1 MDVTFFES
9 STDFRRW
16 LVLHH
21 ENASSLQ
28 VGFYKKGS
36 GKPTI
41 TYQEALDEALCFG
54 WIDGVRRGL
63 DADTYTIRFTP
74 RRPNS
79 FWSLVNIRRATELSA
94 LGLMQPP
101 GLRAF
106 EERDEDRSER
116 YSYEPGSRSLN
127 PEYERAFQANQPA
140 WTFFQG
146 QAPSYQR
153 AATWWVMSA
162 KRPETRERRLAAL
175 IEASAQ
181 GRRADALT
189 VSRRQPTPES

>member
-1 MDVTFFES
+1 MDVTFFGS
-9 STDFRRW
+9 PADFRRW

-21 ENASSLQ
+21 KNASALQ
-28 VGFYKKGS
+28 VGFYKRGS
-36 GKPTI
+36 GKPSI

-63 DADTYTIRFTP
+63 DEDSYTIRFTP

-79 FWSLVNIRRATELSA
+79 FWSLVNIRRATELAA

-106 EERDEDRSER
+106 EERDQDRTER
-116 YSYEPGSRSLN
+116 YSYERASHSLD
-127 PEYERAFQANQPA
+127 PEYERTFQANQPA
-140 WTFFQG
+140 WTFFQS
-146 QAPSYQR
+146 QAPSYRR
-153 AATWWVMSA
+153 AASWWVMSA
-162 KRPETRERRLAAL
+162 KRPETRQRRLATL
-175 IEASAQ
+175 IDASAQ

-189 VSRRQPTPES
+189 VSKRQPQR

>member
-9 STDFRRW
+9 SADFRRW

-21 ENASSLQ
+21 ENASELQ

-36 GKPTI
+36 GKPSI
-41 TYQEALDEALCFG
+41 TYLEALDEALCFG

-63 DADTYTIRFTP
+63 DADSYTSRFTP
-74 RRPNS
+74 RRRNS

-106 EERDEDRSER
+106 EERDQERSER
-116 YSYEPGSRSLN
+116 YTAERGSHVFD
-127 PEYERAFQANQPA
+127 PEYHREFEENPAA
-140 WTFFQG
+140 WTFFQS
-146 QAPSYQR
+146 QPPSYRR
-153 AATWWVMSA
+153 AATWWVMNA
-162 KRPETRERRLAAL
+162 KRPETRRRRLAAL
-175 IEASAQ
+175 IEASAD
-181 GRRADALT
+181 GRRPDALIVT
-189 VSRRQPTPES
+189 KRPQPTP